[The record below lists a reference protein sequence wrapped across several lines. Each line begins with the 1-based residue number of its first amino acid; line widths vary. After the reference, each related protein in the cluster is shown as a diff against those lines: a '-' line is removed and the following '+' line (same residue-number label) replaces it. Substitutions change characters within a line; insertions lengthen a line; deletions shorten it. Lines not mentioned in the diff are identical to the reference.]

1 MELPLIGRGVQ
12 GRNRRISPSLLVNVY
27 PEIHQGKLSNASLAG
42 TAGLKQFAD
51 LGSDPI
57 RSLHE
62 VNGVLYAL
70 AGTTL
75 YNVSS
80 TGEATAITGS
90 IPTTIKPKADD
101 NGTQIVYP
109 IGDGYVY
116 DLSGNTVTQITDPDY
131 LSSTSCA
138 FIGQY
143 ISFIADG
150 TGEFFISA
158 FQDATDFDALDFA
171 TGESDPDINIA
182 NHQFQG
188 NQWLF
193 GTKTVEVWY
202 LSGEAFPMNPYSN
215 GKYNIGCGA
224 RLSVASNEDYIV
236 WVTNN
241 RRIYA
246 STGGKPV
253 AISSP
258 EIEYQLSLL
267 NAINDGEG
275 FIYSEEGHTFYQVSF
290 AELTL
295 VYDFTTQWWH
305 EKRSNY
311 GRHYAAQHVYVY
323 GKNLVSD
330 YRNGKIYHLSLDH
343 GDDAG
348 DIIIREGVLP
358 PIFFDGKGSLN
369 RLEMT
374 AEMGITPNGADD
386 NYFEIRWSPEGGDW
400 SNWTRKPLGKEGQT
414 LKRLDWNSFPSAPST
429 YLQWRSH
436 ANAPFRLIRAD
447 AR

>member
-1 MELPLIGRGVQ
+1 MEIPLIGRGVQ

-51 LGSDPI
+51 LGDDPI
-57 RSLHE
+57 RALHE
-62 VNGVLYAL
+62 VDGVLYAL

-75 YNVSS
+75 YGVSA
-80 TGEATAITGS
+80 TGEGTAITGS
-90 IPTTIKPKADD
+90 IPTTVKPKVDD
-101 NGTQIVYP
+101 NGNQIVFP
-109 IGDGYVY
+109 IGNGYVY
-116 DLSGNTVTQITDPDY
+116 DVSGNTVSQITDPDY
-131 LSSTSCA
+131 LSSTSCC

-143 ISFIADG
+143 ISFIRDG
-150 TGEFFISA
+150 TGEFFLSA

-171 TGESDPDINIA
+171 TSESDPDNNVS

-193 GTKTVEVWY
+193 GTKSTEVWY
-202 LSGEAFPMNPYSN
+202 VSGEAFPLNPYIN
-215 GKYNIGCGA
+215 GRYNVGCGA

-253 AISSP
+253 AISTP
-258 EIEYQLSLL
+258 EVEYQLGLL
-267 NAINDGEG
+267 SAINDGEG
-275 FIYSEEGHTFYQVSF
+275 FIYSEEGRTFYQVSF

-295 VYDFTTQWWH
+295 VYDFDTQWWH
-305 EKRSNY
+305 EKRSMG
-311 GRHYAAQHVYVY
+311 GRHLAAHHVYVY

-330 YRNGKIYHLSLDH
+330 YRNGKIYHMSLDH

-348 DIIIREGVLP
+348 EIIVREGILP
-358 PIFFDGKGSLN
+358 PIFGSVDSIEL
-369 RLEMT
+369 T
-374 AEMGITPNGADD
+374 AEMGITPLNENENKLELRWAPDGAK
-386 NYFEIRWSPEGGDW
+386 W
-400 SNWTRKPLGKEGQT
+400 SNWADKGLGAEGQT
-414 LKRLDWNSFPSAPST
+414 LKRLKWDGLRSDRTT
-429 YLQWRSH
+429 YFHWRAH
-436 ANAPFRLIRAD
+436 ANSPFRLVRAD
-447 AR
+447 A